1 MLARRLVTLIK
12 IGLGRNVM
20 KSEENQ
26 IHDDVEL
33 NPGPNA
39 DSVAEIKQY
48 IKPEIMS
55 LYEVYSYRH
64 AAAVLKNFLMN

>member
-1 MLARRLVTLIK
+1 
-12 IGLGRNVM
+12 M